1 MVYFSLETIAER
13 MPDNFSPLKFTFRV
27 AKKNNMIE
35 LDSNFSPLSTFVTQ
49 NLYNQ
54 FYILVPAASKVKH
67 TDMIIYENSL
77 CDTIQIFAKIEKI
90 ASTDTNS
97 EKLSW

>member
-1 MVYFSLETIAER
+1 

-54 FYILVPAASKVKH
+54 FYILVPAASKV
-67 TDMIIYENSL
+67 
-77 CDTIQIFAKIEKI
+77 
-90 ASTDTNS
+90 
-97 EKLSW
+97 